1 MTKEINENLSKII
14 DFFTVEL
21 SSLRSNRAAPS
32 LVENIK
38 VDYYGTQTP
47 LIQLASI
54 SVPETKV
61 IVIQPWDKNSL
72 KEIEKAISASDLGLN
87 PVNEGSQIRLVFPPM
102 TEERRKELVKIISQK
117 AEESKMKIKNA
128 REEKTKSLKK
138 QKTDG
143 QISED
148 DFYRQQE
155 ELQKI
160 VDEYNQKIKNL
171 AEEKEKEI
179 LTI

>member
-1 MTKEINENLSKII
+1 MTKEINDKLDKLIE
-14 DFFTVEL
+14 FFVTEL

-38 VDYYGTQTP
+38 VDYYGTKTP

-54 SVPETKV
+54 SAPETK
-61 IVIQPWDKNSL
+61 IIIIQPWDKNSL
-72 KEIEKAISASDLGLN
+72 KEIEKAISAADLGLN

-102 TEERRKELVKIISQK
+102 TEERRKELVKIINQK
-117 AEESKMKIKNA
+117 AEETKMKVKNA
-128 REEKTKSLKK
+128 REEEVKNSKK

-143 QISED
+143 LISED
-148 DFYRQQE
+148 DFYRHQE

-160 VDEYNQKIKNL
+160 IDEYNQKIKNL
-171 AEEKEKEI
+171 AEEKEKEL